1 MTSPMLAT
9 LRRHRDT
16 VSRTQSFA
24 VGLAV
29 VFVIFASIV
38 W

>member
-1 MTSPMLAT
+1 MMAT

-16 VSRTQSFA
+16 VSRSTSFA

-29 VFVIFASIV
+29 VFVLFGAVV
-38 W
+38 WLP